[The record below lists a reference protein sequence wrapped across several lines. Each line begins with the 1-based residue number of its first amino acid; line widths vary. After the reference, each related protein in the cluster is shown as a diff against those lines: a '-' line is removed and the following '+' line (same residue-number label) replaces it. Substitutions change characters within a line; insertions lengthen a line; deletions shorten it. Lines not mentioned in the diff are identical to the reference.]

1 MVVEAM
7 SLYADGALLRSVA
20 VNFTVQGQR
29 LGHRL
34 SEAALRM
41 AQARAVQTVF
51 LLMTTADRFFAR
63 LGFELVTRDGIP
75 TSVLTSVEFR
85 SACPASAVV
94 MRKRLALSRSR

>member
-34 SEAALRM
+34 TEAALRM
-41 AQARAVQTVF
+41 AQARAI
-51 LLMTTADRFFAR
+51 R
-63 LGFELVTRDGIP
+63 P
-75 TSVLTSVEFR
+75 SS
-85 SACPASAVV
+85 C
-94 MRKRLALSRSR
+94 